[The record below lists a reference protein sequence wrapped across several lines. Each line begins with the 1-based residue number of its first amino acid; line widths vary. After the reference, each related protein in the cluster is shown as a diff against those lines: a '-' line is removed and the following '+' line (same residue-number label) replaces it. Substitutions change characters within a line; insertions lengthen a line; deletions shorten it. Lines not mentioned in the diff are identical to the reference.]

1 MARLTDEQI
10 RWFRLRRSGLVE
22 PFASPETTAAS
33 LAGVQAQILPAALL
47 ALRNRSA
54 TGADTAEELT
64 ARLFTARTLLRLWG
78 QRHTLHLY
86 AAADWPVIQAAFA
99 GRRTWWERQALAEDS
114 PLDPAAFREGIAR
127 AAVLLR
133 ARGTLSRKE
142 LRASGIPM
150 PPELFS
156 PWGGVFAE
164 LVRLGEAC
172 HAQWEGG
179 EARYAHREHWLPG
192 AEWSPP
198 TADEANAELARRYF
212 ACYGPA
218 SMNDFAY
225 WRSGALAGEGRRA
238 FEAVA
243 GELAEVETPA
253 DAAARRPRLF
263 ARRADVAELF
273 ATPPAP
279 EAWPVRML
287 GRFDPFLLAHKEK
300 GWVVPDR
307 YYDRVWRPAGHI
319 EAVVLAHGRA
329 VATWRYDRVGAG
341 ALAVRVF
348 PFKGG
353 LPQHV
358 GKEVRRQAK
367 EVARFFGLK
376 PLAVRVERP
385 IG

>member
-22 PFASPETTAAS
+22 PFASPEAAAAS

-127 AAVLLR
+127 AAELLR

-142 LRASGIPM
+142 LRASGVPL

-172 HAQWEGG
+172 HARWEGG

-192 AEWSPP
+192 ARWNPP
-198 TADEANAELARRYF
+198 AADAANAELARRYF
-212 ACYGPA
+212 AGYGPA
-218 SMNDFAY
+218 SASDFAY
-225 WRSGALAGEGRRA
+225 WRAGSLAGESRRA

-243 GELAEVETPA
+243 GELAEVETA
-253 DAAARRPRLF
+253 SDATGRGPRFF
-263 ARRADVAELF
+263 ARRIDVDELF
-273 ATPPAP
+273 AAPPAP

-287 GRFDPFLLAHKEK
+287 GRFDPLLLAHKDK
-300 GWVVPDR
+300 GWVVPEKF
-307 YYDRVWRPAGHI
+307 YARVWRPAGHI

-329 VATWRYDRVGAG
+329 VATWRYDRIGAG
-341 ALAVRVF
+341 TLAVRVF
-348 PFKGG
+348 PFKGA
-353 LPQHV
+353 LPQYV

-385 IG
+385 AG